1 MDSTKQVAGFL
12 MHPKDIEKLKADV
25 ADAPALTQAHAA
37 TIRLLHVLGVRLI
50 PNEWLAEGSK
60 PIPLTAEGIAERA
73 WEKRV
78 RKDWGGE
85 PYLRCE
91 KDDK

>member
-12 MHPKDIEKLKADV
+12 MHPKDLEKLIEELKVILGPIFRGDGDRV
-25 ADAPALTQAHAA
+25 P
-37 TIRLLHVLGVRLI
+37 VLGIRLI

-60 PIPLTAEGIAERA
+60 PIPLTAEDIAERT

-78 RKDWGGE
+78 RKDWGGDE

-91 KDDK
+91 KDDR